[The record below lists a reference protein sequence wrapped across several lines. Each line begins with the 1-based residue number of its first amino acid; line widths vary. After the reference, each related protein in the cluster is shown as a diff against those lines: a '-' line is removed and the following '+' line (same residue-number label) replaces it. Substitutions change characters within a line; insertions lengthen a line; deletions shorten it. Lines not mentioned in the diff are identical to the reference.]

1 MSMGIKVGRAV
12 RIRKIF
18 CGKGMW
24 NEDIDSADQHKSV
37 SHLIIS
43 SPSDQP

>member
-24 NEDIDSADQHKSV
+24 NEDIDSADQHK
-37 SHLIIS
+37 IC
-43 SPSDQP
+43 QPFHHFQSF